1 MKMKFNSS
9 SLIFLCLSTLLFSCT
24 KDRTE
29 QCDIDPSY
37 SFDIAPFFN
46 TYCVSCHQSNSSS
59 GGVNLDNFEEIK
71 EPKSARAVGR
81 VSGSNKIPIIIPC
94 HRIVGSNGELVGY
107 SGGGGLL
114 FKSYLQLLE
123 KS

>member
-24 KDRTE
+24 KDRTK

-37 SFDIAPFFN
+37 SSDIAPFFN

-59 GGVNLDNFEEIK
+59 GGVNLDNFESVSNHIDHSISEFRDGTMPSPGSLSPESSKRDSILEILNCW
-71 EPKSARAVGR
+71 
-81 VSGSNKIPIIIPC
+81 VSMGKKN
-94 HRIVGSNGELVGY
+94 N
-107 SGGGGLL
+107 
-114 FKSYLQLLE
+114 
-123 KS
+123 

>member
-1 MKMKFNSS
+1 MKGTKFQIKVWNYLKLIPKGSVKTYKQVAIAINS
-9 SLIFLCLSTLLFSCT
+9 
-24 KDRTE
+24 
-29 QCDIDPSY
+29 
-37 SFDIAPFFN
+37 
-46 TYCVSCHQSNSSS
+46 
-59 GGVNLDNFEEIK
+59 
-71 EPKSARAVGR
+71 PKSARAVGR

>member
-24 KDRTE
+24 KDRTK

-46 TYCVSCHQSNSSS
+46 TYCVACHQSNSSS
-59 GGVNLDNFEEIK
+59 GGVNLDNFESVSNCLLYTS
-71 EPKSARAVGR
+71 PSPRDGTKSRMPSSA
-81 VSGSNKIPIIIPC
+81 
-94 HRIVGSNGELVGY
+94 
-107 SGGGGLL
+107 
-114 FKSYLQLLE
+114 
-123 KS
+123 